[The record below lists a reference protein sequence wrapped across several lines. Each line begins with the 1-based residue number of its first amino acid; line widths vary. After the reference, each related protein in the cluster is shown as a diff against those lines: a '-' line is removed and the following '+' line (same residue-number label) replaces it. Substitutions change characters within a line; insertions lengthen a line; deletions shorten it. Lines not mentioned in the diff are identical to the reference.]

1 MITLQTFQTAWDA
14 DARES
19 SQQPPLAVDE
29 LVRLC
34 RNADPGTRPVSLPRP
49 HAARRN
55 MLRVAACWAV
65 LFLWGI
71 STYAF
76 AAAPSVS
83 AINSTSMLHHSM
95 VSGRLDNIITH
106 Q

>member
-19 SQQPPLAVDE
+19 SQQPPFAADE

-34 RNADPGTRPVSLPRP
+34 RNADPGARPVSLPRP
-49 HAARRN
+49 HAARRSI
-55 MLRVAACWAV
+55 LKVAACWAV

-71 STYAF
+71 SIYAL

-95 VSGRLDNIITH
+95 VTGRLDKIIIH